1 MQRREPVVVGGG
13 LKREG
18 CVGVAAVV
26 VDGDT
31 GGIEDVGL
39 DGSSRSRSGAGDMR
53 EDEVGWMLNCLR
65 RIFSLTSPFESRTSH
80 SISPSISGR
89 VVWVSKDVGWIL
101 FSGTSVL
108 APNIRAPRAR

>member
-13 LKREG
+13 LNKEG
-18 CVGVAAVV
+18 CEGVAAVLE
-26 VDGDT
+26 GDT

-39 DGSSRSRSGAGDMR
+39 EGSSKSRSGAGDMWD
-53 EDEVGWMLNCLR
+53 EDVGCMLNCLR
-65 RIFSLTSPFESRTSH
+65 KIFSLTSPLESSTSH

-89 VVWVSKDVGWIL
+89 VVWVSKDCGCMR

-108 APNIRAPRAR
+108 APNIKAPRAR